1 MRMTRTPRSG
11 GAVEEVSEGQRAEQF
26 RSTRRAHETETAED
40 YVELIADL
48 IETAGEARSVEIAAR
63 LGVSGPT
70 VTKTVSR
77 LQRDG
82 LVESRP
88 YRSIFLTETGW
99 DMAKR
104 CRRRHRIV
112 LEFLLSLGVD
122 EETARTD
129 AEGMEHHVS
138 DKTLAVFEHAI
149 SERSSGADHAST
161 PQLGR

>member
-1 MRMTRTPRSG
+1 MVMAPTARWSG
-11 GAVEEVSEGQRAEQF
+11 SIEDSSERKRAQQF

-48 IETAGEARSVEIAAR
+48 IEATGEARSVEIAAR

-70 VTKTVSR
+70 VTKTVGR

-88 YRSIFLTETGW
+88 YRSIFLTEAGW
-99 DMAKR
+99 EMAR
-104 CRRRHRIV
+104 HYRRRHRIV
-112 LEFLLSLGVD
+112 VEFLLSLGAD
-122 EETARTD
+122 EETARID

-138 DKTLAVFEHAI
+138 ERTLEAFEHAI
-149 SERSSGADHAST
+149 RQRSAAG
-161 PQLGR
+161 G

>member
-1 MRMTRTPRSG
+1 MNTSHRSG
-11 GAVEEVSEGQRAEQF
+11 SVEESSEHERARQF

-48 IETAGEARSVEIAAR
+48 IEASGEARSVEIAAR

-70 VTKTVSR
+70 VTKTVGR

-88 YRSIFLTETGW
+88 YRSIFLTEAGW
-99 DMAKR
+99 DMARR

-112 LEFLLSLGVD
+112 LAFLLSLGVD
-122 EETARTD
+122 EETARID

-138 DKTLAVFEHAI
+138 ENTLEAFEHAI
-149 SERSSGADHAST
+149 RERNANA
-161 PQLGR
+161 GR

>member
-1 MRMTRTPRSG
+1 MGATRTARWNGS
-11 GAVEEVSEGQRAEQF
+11 VEESPEGRRAQQF

-48 IETAGEARSVEIAAR
+48 IEAAGEARSVEIAAR

-70 VTKTVSR
+70 VTKTVGR

-88 YRSIFLTETGW
+88 YRSIFLTPAGW
-99 DMAKR
+99 DMARR

-122 EETARTD
+122 EETARID

-138 DKTLAVFEHAI
+138 ERTLDVFERAI
-149 SERSSGADHAST
+149 GGVGRPTT
-161 PQLGR
+161 P

>member
-1 MRMTRTPRSG
+1 MKLARWSG
-11 GAVEEVSEGQRAEQF
+11 SVEESSERKRAQQF

-48 IETAGEARSVEIAAR
+48 IEAAGEARSVEIAAR

-70 VTKTVSR
+70 VTKTVGR

-88 YRSIFLTETGW
+88 YRSIFLTEAGW
-99 DMAKR
+99 EMARR

-122 EETARTD
+122 EETARID

-138 DKTLAVFEHAI
+138 ERTLDVFERAI
-149 SERSSGADHAST
+149 G
-161 PQLGR
+161 GRGSNGR

>member
-1 MRMTRTPRSG
+1 MRMKLARWSG
-11 GAVEEVSEGQRAEQF
+11 SVEESSERKRAQQF

-48 IETAGEARSVEIAAR
+48 IEATGEARSVEIAAR

-70 VTKTVSR
+70 VTKTVGR
-77 LQRDG
+77 LQRNG

-88 YRSIFLTETGW
+88 YRSIFLTEAGW
-99 DMAKR
+99 EMARR

-122 EETARTD
+122 EETARID

-138 DKTLAVFEHAI
+138 ERTLDVFERAI
-149 SERSSGADHAST
+149 GGGGSN
-161 PQLGR
+161 GR

>member
-1 MRMTRTPRSG
+1 MRTTPAAGWNGS
-11 GAVEEVSEGQRAEQF
+11 VEEASEGRRAQQF

-48 IETAGEARSVEIAAR
+48 IEAAGEARSVEIAAR

-70 VTKTVSR
+70 VTKTVGR

-82 LVESRP
+82 LVESRR
-88 YRSIFLTETGW
+88 YRSIFLTQAGW
-99 DMAKR
+99 DMARR

-122 EETARTD
+122 EETARID

-138 DKTLAVFEHAI
+138 ENTLEAFEHAI
-149 SERSSGADHAST
+149 RERSANGA
-161 PQLGR
+161 R

>member
-1 MRMTRTPRSG
+1 MRMKLARWSG
-11 GAVEEVSEGQRAEQF
+11 SVEESSERKRAQQF

-48 IETAGEARSVEIAAR
+48 IEAAGEARSVEIAAR

-70 VTKTVSR
+70 VTKTVGR

-88 YRSIFLTETGW
+88 YRSIFLTAAGW
-99 DMAKR
+99 DMARR

-122 EETARTD
+122 EETARID

-138 DKTLAVFEHAI
+138 QNTLDAFEHAI
-149 SERSSGADHAST
+149 G
-161 PQLGR
+161 GRGSNGR

>member
-1 MRMTRTPRSG
+1 MRMKLARWSG
-11 GAVEEVSEGQRAEQF
+11 SVEESSERKRAQQF

-48 IETAGEARSVEIAAR
+48 IEATGEARSVEIAAR

-70 VTKTVSR
+70 VTKTVGR

-88 YRSIFLTETGW
+88 YRSIFLTEAGW
-99 DMAKR
+99 EMARR

-122 EETARTD
+122 EETARID

-138 DKTLAVFEHAI
+138 ERTLDVFERAI
-149 SERSSGADHAST
+149 G
-161 PQLGR
+161 GRGSNGR

>member
-1 MRMTRTPRSG
+1 MRMKLARWSG
-11 GAVEEVSEGQRAEQF
+11 SVEESSERKRAQQF

-48 IETAGEARSVEIAAR
+48 IEATGEARSVEISAR

-70 VTKTVSR
+70 VTKTVGR

-88 YRSIFLTETGW
+88 YRSIFLTEAGW
-99 DMAKR
+99 EMARR

-122 EETARTD
+122 EETARID

-138 DKTLAVFEHAI
+138 ERTLDVFERAI
-149 SERSSGADHAST
+149 G
-161 PQLGR
+161 GRGSNGR

>member
-1 MRMTRTPRSG
+1 MRMKLARWSG
-11 GAVEEVSEGQRAEQF
+11 SVEESSERKRAQQF

-48 IETAGEARSVEIAAR
+48 IEATGEARSVEIAAR

-70 VTKTVSR
+70 VTKTVGR

-88 YRSIFLTETGW
+88 YRSIFLTEAGW
-99 DMAKR
+99 EMARR

-122 EETARTD
+122 EETARID

-138 DKTLAVFEHAI
+138 ERTLDVFERAI
-149 SERSSGADHAST
+149 GGGARTAASASSG
-161 PQLGR
+161 QK

>member
-1 MRMTRTPRSG
+1 MRMKLARWSG
-11 GAVEEVSEGQRAEQF
+11 SVEESSERKRAQQF

-48 IETAGEARSVEIAAR
+48 IEATGEARSVEIAAR

-70 VTKTVSR
+70 VTKTVGR

-88 YRSIFLTETGW
+88 YRSIFLTEAGW
-99 DMAKR
+99 EMARR

-122 EETARTD
+122 EETARID

-138 DKTLAVFEHAI
+138 ERTLDVFERAI
-149 SERSSGADHAST
+149 GGRGSSS
-161 PQLGR
+161 R

>member
-1 MRMTRTPRSG
+1 MRMKLARWSG
-11 GAVEEVSEGQRAEQF
+11 SVEESSERKRAQQF

-48 IETAGEARSVEIAAR
+48 IEATGEARSVEIAAR

-70 VTKTVSR
+70 VTKTVGR

-88 YRSIFLTETGW
+88 YRSIFLTEAGW
-99 DMAKR
+99 EMARR

-122 EETARTD
+122 EESARID

-138 DKTLAVFEHAI
+138 ERTLDVFERAI
-149 SERSSGADHAST
+149 A
-161 PQLGR
+161 GRGSNGR